1 MNKEVLLLTI
11 FVSTRYSILMTS
23 GFVNTCINFLLISYA
38 VQGNENSHKKVSLMG
53 AALHPFLA

>member
-1 MNKEVLLLTI
+1 M
-11 FVSTRYSILMTS
+11 FVDFM
-23 GFVNTCINFLLISYA
+23 F